1 MPDFLTGYFDKLTN
15 NILTTLETPEDYFN
29 KIALTAVIIALS
41 FLLRFLFRK
50 FVVNNENDFV
60 RRFQLQKIVKRI
72 MITLTVI
79 AVLFIW
85 IQAINGLILISLLVG
100 VFIVIMVRG
109 LTSNII
115 GYIVIR
121 SRSYFKIGH
130 RVEINGI
137 TGDVIEINP
146 VSFEL
151 LEVRNW
157 LSSDSNTGRVIK
169 LPNKIIFDSSIE
181 IVGVTNVFV
190 WHEIKYVLSF
200 DSDWQAAEEIMTD
213 AGNAYF
219 KETVVPSLQEE
230 NAELLHEKDGLQS
243 VFSLN
248 TNEDGIVLVLRYFVD
263 YRNGTSIK
271 TGLQRRILVEIDKN
285 PHIKFATLDIRILE

>member
-1 MPDFLTGYFDKLTN
+1 MPDFLTGYFDKLTS

-41 FLLRFLFRK
+41 FLLRFLLRK

-85 IQAINGLILISLLVG
+85 IQAINALILISLLVG
-100 VFIVIMVRG
+100 VLGVIMVRG
-109 LTSNII
+109 LTNNII
-115 GYIVIR
+115 GYVVIR
-121 SRSYFKIGH
+121 SRKYFKIGH
-130 RVEINGI
+130 RIELNGVI
-137 TGDVIEINP
+137 GDVIEINP

-157 LSSDSNTGRVIK
+157 LSSDAITGRVIK
-169 LPNKIIFDSSIE
+169 FPNKVIFDASIE

-200 DSDWQAAEEIMTD
+200 DSDWHDAERIMTE
-213 AGNAYF
+213 AGNEYF
-219 KETVVPSLQEE
+219 ADTVLPAMKDEHGKLPGDKEEMDPE
-230 NAELLHEKDGLQS
+230 
-243 VFSLN
+243 FSLN
-248 TNEDGIVLVLRYFVD
+248 TNEDGIVLILRYLVD
-263 YRNGTSIK
+263 YRNATGVK
-271 TGLQRRILVEIDKN
+271 TRLQRQMLAEIEQN
-285 PHIKFATLDIRILE
+285 PDIQFATFDIRILE